1 MYQSPYGMAS
11 ILPFENASLK
21 TSKCHIIQFVEV
33 LGCAQMTG
41 VGPDDSLG
49 YAPFTCRNGKKQ

>member
-1 MYQSPYGMAS
+1 MAS

-33 LGCAQMTG
+33 LGCAQTTG